1 MAEERS
7 GFRNTPNHG
16 EDAEKLEE
24 QPREADYWFRGARPK
39 RYEKSDGGDP
49 DS

>member
-7 GFRNTPNHG
+7 GFRNTPDHG
-16 EDAEKLEE
+16 GDAEKLKE
-24 QPREADYWFRGARPK
+24 QPREADYWFRRGGPK
-39 RYEKSDGGDP
+39 RYEKSDKGNP